1 MTPVFK
7 QPVSVLVV
15 IHTPQLDVLLME
27 RAQGDTLWQSV
38 TGSREGDESLADTA
52 RREVAEE
59 TGIQVPAD
67 ALTDWRLSNRF
78 AIMQR
83 WRGRYAPGVT
93 HNTEHVF
100 SLCVPAIS
108 PVRLAPDEHTAALW
122 LPWRDAAEMVFS
134 WTNRD
139 AIRLVAHELSA
150 A

>member
-27 RAQGDTLWQSV
+27 RAKATPCGNRSPAAGKATKASP
-38 TGSREGDESLADTA
+38 TPPCAKSPRKPASRCPPTRSRLAP
-52 RREVAEE
+52 R
-59 TGIQVPAD
+59 
-67 ALTDWRLSNRF
+67 NRF
-78 AIMQR
+78 VIMQR

-100 SLCVPAIS
+100 SLCVPAIA
-108 PVRLAPDEHTAALW
+108 PVRLAPDEHTAAW
-122 LPWRDAAEMVFS
+122 LPWREAAEMVS
-134 WTNRD
+134 PGPT
-139 AIRLVAHELSA
+139 ATPSTSSPA